1 MDVVVVGVATQQTSL
16 PVERFPIEFQS
27 RQYLPGGITIEVGGA
42 GYSVA
47 RHSARLGHRAFLVA
61 PIGEDMAASS
71 IDLVAERDGVNTSL
85 CLRGLRRTPRSVVL
99 TDEGGQR
106 AVYSDLADVA
116 DARVDSPDVRH
127 ALRTSDVAVL
137 GNLDLSRP
145 LIPVARDA
153 AVPVAVDLQDL
164 RDPTE
169 PELTDFLAA
178 DVLSMSN
185 EHLRGEEDEAILEL
199 RDRGAHGVIVV
210 TMGSEGLRILPAA
223 GSGTET
229 PAHVGVERVWPVM
242 TTEGAGDV
250 FLATFLDQ
258 LYSCKVAPVP
268 AATAAAADT
277 SRHLGGTTSPLTW
290 FPSPQTP
297 AEGINAESARRMGRP
312 WVTGGF

>member
-16 PVERFPIEFQS
+16 SVERFPIEFQA

-47 RHSARLGHRAFLVA
+47 RHSARLGHRAFLAA

-116 DARVDSPDVRH
+116 DAHVDSPDVRH
-127 ALRTSDVAVL
+127 ALRNSHVAVL

-145 LIPVARDA
+145 LIPVACEA
-153 AVPVAVDLQDL
+153 GVPVAVDLQDL
-164 RDPTE
+164 RNPRDA
-169 PELTDFLAA
+169 ELTDFLAA
-178 DVLSMSN
+178 EVLSMSN
-185 EHLRGEEDEAILEL
+185 EHLRGSEDGAILEL
-199 RDRGAHGVIVV
+199 RRRGANGVIIV
-210 TMGSEGLRILPAA
+210 TMASEGLRILPAA
-223 GSGTET
+223 GSGVET
-229 PAHVGVERVWPVM
+229 PVHVDVSPVWPVM

-250 FLATFLDQ
+250 FLAAFLDQ
-258 LYSCKVAPVP
+258 LYSREVAPVP

-277 SRHLGGTTSPLTW
+277 SRHLGGTASPLPW
-290 FPSPQTP
+290 FPSPQAP
-297 AEGINAESARRMGRP
+297 AEENDAERARRMGRP